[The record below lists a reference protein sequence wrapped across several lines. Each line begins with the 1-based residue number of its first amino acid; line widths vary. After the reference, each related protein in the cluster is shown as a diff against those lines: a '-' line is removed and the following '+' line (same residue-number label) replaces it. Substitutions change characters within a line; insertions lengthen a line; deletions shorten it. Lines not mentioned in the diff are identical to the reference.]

1 MYTECSCMFLID
13 ENFWQI
19 SRFFF
24 RAGRWIRDAKGVWC
38 ILLRYVRLHRSKS
51 RYCTWQTDIV
61 IYTISKVTCLLQWLN
76 SINSILIKTIS
87 TPSFILIFHI
97 CQSKWV
103 KKKSRTNKEVII
115 FWKIKWSDR
124 WFYPDFFFG
133 SRCNWHGNSKE
144 ANNRKGG
151 EPDKEIND
159 TTLLVSGH
167 VCITT

>member
-1 MYTECSCMFLID
+1 MYTECSCMCLID
-13 ENFWQI
+13 EHFWQI

-124 WFYPDFFFG
+124 WFYPDFLG
-133 SRCNWHGNSKE
+133 VGVIGMEIQKKQTEEKEGNMTK
-144 ANNRKGG
+144 K
-151 EPDKEIND
+151 
-159 TTLLVSGH
+159 
-167 VCITT
+167 

>member
-1 MYTECSCMFLID
+1 MFLYVSHWRKFLT
-13 ENFWQI
+13 NKQI
-19 SRFFF
+19 FF

-124 WFYPDFFFG
+124 WFYPDFLG
-133 SRCNWHGNSKE
+133 VGVIGMEIQKKQTEEKEGNLTK
-144 ANNRKGG
+144 K
-151 EPDKEIND
+151 
-159 TTLLVSGH
+159 
-167 VCITT
+167 

>member
-51 RYCTWQTDIV
+51 RCCTWQTDIV

-124 WFYPDFFFG
+124 WFYPDFLG
-133 SRCNWHGNSKE
+133 VGVIGMEIQKKQTKEKEGNLTK
-144 ANNRKGG
+144 K
-151 EPDKEIND
+151 
-159 TTLLVSGH
+159 
-167 VCITT
+167 

>member
-1 MYTECSCMFLID
+1 MFLYVSHWRTFLTD
-13 ENFWQI
+13 KQI
-19 SRFFF
+19 FF

-124 WFYPDFFFG
+124 WFYPDFLG
-133 SRCNWHGNSKE
+133 VGVIGMEIQKKQTEEKEGNLTK
-144 ANNRKGG
+144 K
-151 EPDKEIND
+151 
-159 TTLLVSGH
+159 
-167 VCITT
+167 

>member
-124 WFYPDFFFG
+124 WFYPDFLG
-133 SRCNWHGNSKE
+133 VGVIGMEIQKKQTEEKEGNMTK
-144 ANNRKGG
+144 K
-151 EPDKEIND
+151 
-159 TTLLVSGH
+159 
-167 VCITT
+167 

>member
-1 MYTECSCMFLID
+1 MFLYVSHWRK
-13 ENFWQI
+13 FWTDKHI
-19 SRFFF
+19 FFQ
-24 RAGRWIRDAKGVWC
+24 AG

-124 WFYPDFFFG
+124 WFYPDFLG
-133 SRCNWHGNSKE
+133 VGVIGMEIQKKQTEEKEGNLTK
-144 ANNRKGG
+144 K
-151 EPDKEIND
+151 
-159 TTLLVSGH
+159 
-167 VCITT
+167 

>member
-13 ENFWQI
+13 KNFWQI

-24 RAGRWIRDAKGVWC
+24 QAGRWIRDAKGVWC

-103 KKKSRTNKEVII
+103 KKKIKNKQRSDHFLED
-115 FWKIKWSDR
+115 KMKWSMILPR
-124 WFYPDFFFG
+124 FFWT
-133 SRCNWHGNSKE
+133 RCNWHGNSKE
-144 ANNRKGG
+144 ANRRKGG

>member
-1 MYTECSCMFLID
+1 MYTECSCMCLID

-76 SINSILIKTIS
+76 SYKNDFNTIVHLNISYMSIKMSET
-87 TPSFILIFHI
+87 
-97 CQSKWV
+97 
-103 KKKSRTNKEVII
+103 
-115 FWKIKWSDR
+115 KIKNKQRSDHFLEDKMKWSMILPR
-124 WFYPDFFFG
+124 FFG

-144 ANNRKGG
+144 ANRRKGG

>member
-1 MYTECSCMFLID
+1 MYTECSCVSHWRKFLTD
-13 ENFWQI
+13 KQI
-19 SRFFF
+19 FFQ
-24 RAGRWIRDAKGVWC
+24 AGRWIRDAKGVGC

-103 KKKSRTNKEVII
+103 KKIENKQRSDHFLED
-115 FWKIKWSDR
+115 KMKWSMILPR
-124 WFYPDFFFG
+124 FFWT
-133 SRCNWHGNSKE
+133 RCNWHGNSKE

>member
-1 MYTECSCMFLID
+1 MFLYVSHWRKFLTD
-13 ENFWQI
+13 KQI
-19 SRFFF
+19 FFEQVY
-24 RAGRWIRDAKGVWC
+24 RWIRDAKGVWC

-124 WFYPDFFFG
+124 WFYPDFFG
-133 SRCNWHGNSKE
+133 VGVIGMEIQKKQTEEKEGNLTK
-144 ANNRKGG
+144 K
-151 EPDKEIND
+151 
-159 TTLLVSGH
+159 
-167 VCITT
+167 

>member
-1 MYTECSCMFLID
+1 MYTECSCMFLIG

-24 RAGRWIRDAKGVWC
+24 QAGRWIRDAKGVWC

-61 IYTISKVTCLLQWLN
+61 IYTISKVTCLLPWLN

-124 WFYPDFFFG
+124 WFYPDFLG
-133 SRCNWHGNSKE
+133 VGVIGMEIQKKQTKEKEGNLTK
-144 ANNRKGG
+144 K
-151 EPDKEIND
+151 
-159 TTLLVSGH
+159 
-167 VCITT
+167 

>member
-1 MYTECSCMFLID
+1 MYTECSCVCLID

-24 RAGRWIRDAKGVWC
+24 KQVDGYVMQKGVWC

-124 WFYPDFFFG
+124 WFYPDFFW

-144 ANNRKGG
+144 ANRRKGG

>member
-1 MYTECSCMFLID
+1 MYTECSCMFLIG

-24 RAGRWIRDAKGVWC
+24 QAGRWIRDAKGVWC

-124 WFYPDFFFG
+124 WFYPDFFW
-133 SRCNWHGNSKE
+133 SWCNWHGNSKE

>member
-1 MYTECSCMFLID
+1 MFLYVSHWRKFLTD
-13 ENFWQI
+13 KQI
-19 SRFFF
+19 FFF

-124 WFYPDFFFG
+124 WFYPDFLG
-133 SRCNWHGNSKE
+133 VGVIGMEIQKKQTEEKEGNLTK
-144 ANNRKGG
+144 K
-151 EPDKEIND
+151 
-159 TTLLVSGH
+159 
-167 VCITT
+167 

>member
-24 RAGRWIRDAKGVWC
+24 QAGRWIRDAKGVWC

-124 WFYPDFFFG
+124 WFYPDFFG
-133 SRCNWHGNSKE
+133 LGVIGMEIQKKQTEEKEGNLTK
-144 ANNRKGG
+144 K
-151 EPDKEIND
+151 
-159 TTLLVSGH
+159 
-167 VCITT
+167 

>member
-13 ENFWQI
+13 KNFWQI

-24 RAGRWIRDAKGVWC
+24 QAGRWIRDAKGVWC

-124 WFYPDFFFG
+124 WFYPDFLG
-133 SRCNWHGNSKE
+133 VGVIGMEIQKKQTEEKEGNLTK
-144 ANNRKGG
+144 K
-151 EPDKEIND
+151 
-159 TTLLVSGH
+159 
-167 VCITT
+167 

>member
-24 RAGRWIRDAKGVWC
+24 QAGRWIRDAKRVWC

-76 SINSILIKTIS
+76 SINSILIITIS

-124 WFYPDFFFG
+124 WFYPDFLG
-133 SRCNWHGNSKE
+133 VGVIGMEIQKKQTEEKEGNLTK
-144 ANNRKGG
+144 K
-151 EPDKEIND
+151 
-159 TTLLVSGH
+159 
-167 VCITT
+167 

>member
-1 MYTECSCMFLID
+1 MFLYVSHWRKFLTD
-13 ENFWQI
+13 KQI
-19 SRFFF
+19 FFQ
-24 RAGRWIRDAKGVWC
+24 AGRWIRDAKGVWC

-124 WFYPDFFFG
+124 WFYPDFFG
-133 SRCNWHGNSKE
+133 VGVIGMEIQKKETEEKEGNLTK
-144 ANNRKGG
+144 K
-151 EPDKEIND
+151 
-159 TTLLVSGH
+159 
-167 VCITT
+167 

>member
-124 WFYPDFFFG
+124 WFYPDFFG
-133 SRCNWHGNSKE
+133 LGVIGMEIQKKQTEEKEGNLTK
-144 ANNRKGG
+144 K
-151 EPDKEIND
+151 
-159 TTLLVSGH
+159 
-167 VCITT
+167 

>member
-124 WFYPDFFFG
+124 WFYPDFFG
-133 SRCNWHGNSKE
+133 VGVIGMEIQKKQTEEKEGNLTK
-144 ANNRKGG
+144 K
-151 EPDKEIND
+151 
-159 TTLLVSGH
+159 
-167 VCITT
+167 

>member
-1 MYTECSCMFLID
+1 MYTECSCMCLID
-13 ENFWQI
+13 ENFWTDKQI
-19 SRFFF
+19 FFQ
-24 RAGRWIRDAKGVWC
+24 AGRWIRDAKGVWC

-124 WFYPDFFFG
+124 WFYPDFFG
-133 SRCNWHGNSKE
+133 LGVIGMEIQKKQTEEKEGNLTK
-144 ANNRKGG
+144 K
-151 EPDKEIND
+151 
-159 TTLLVSGH
+159 
-167 VCITT
+167 

>member
-1 MYTECSCMFLID
+1 MYTECSCMCLID

-124 WFYPDFFFG
+124 WFYPDFFW